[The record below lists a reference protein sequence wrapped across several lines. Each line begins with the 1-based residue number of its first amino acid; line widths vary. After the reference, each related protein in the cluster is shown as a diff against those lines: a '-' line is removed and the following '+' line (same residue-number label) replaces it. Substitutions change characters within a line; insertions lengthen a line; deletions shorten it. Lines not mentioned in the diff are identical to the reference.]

1 MMRFLR
7 VNVRMVYLTCL
18 LAVLTQTLAAQSSGI
33 LVVDLERAYK
43 TSKFGQSM
51 RDAFNVENQSFNEEN
66 SVILNGLKDE
76 EIQLTADR
84 TILSPKE
91 FAIAAQAF
99 DAKVQEI
106 RKTRLE
112 QIGIVEERFKML
124 KPLFFRRVDSFF
136 DVMMREF
143 NAAAILE
150 KDSVVRSNQTI
161 DITDLLVER
170 VDEAFLANQS
180 IEETDL
186 KD

>member
-1 MMRFLR
+1 MRWLNIS
-7 VNVRMVYLTCL
+7 VSLVYLTCL
-18 LAVLTQTLAAQSSGI
+18 LITFSQPAAAQSSGI

-43 TSKFGQSM
+43 TSKFGEFM
-51 RDAFNVENQSFNEEN
+51 RDAFNSENQSFNEEN
-66 SVILNGLKDE
+66 KVILNRLKDE

-84 TILSPKE
+84 ANLSQEE
-91 FAIAAQAF
+91 FSVAADAF
-99 DAKVQEI
+99 DIKVQEI

-112 QIGIVEERFKML
+112 QIRVVEERFKML
-124 KPLFFRRVDSFF
+124 KPMFFRRVDSFF